1 MDLLYPEANEIPGS
15 DVSRLRDMLANAWQ
29 SREPDVDLRQ
39 GNLNDL
45 VLHPQ
50 ALLTAIQEAAVLNA
64 ISSLSLSSILAD
76 AATAD
81 SSAVDRLLGNF
92 GLVRR
97 TGSRAT
103 GSITIVVSTLKSVI
117 VPAGTKFTCGGV
129 IFLANATFTARTNEA
144 SVLGVNDRFL
154 TAVSGGYSF
163 NIDVT
168 AENVGSSG
176 NVSQGTSATAAISI
190 ANLVRAHAAA
200 SFSGGVDQETNA
212 QLVAR
217 QQQGLAAKIWGGKA
231 NILAATNDAV
241 RLVAASLVGAG
252 SQEMQRDKRA
262 AWPVGTGL
270 RTDFWIRT
278 SSAIETTVIS
288 KTATL
293 VSKVGAVGTWQFS
306 LSRDDVPG
314 FFEVKKVLLPTADQ
328 TTAGFAPTSLVR
340 GKDVGS
346 DLWAP
351 EMSVAIDAA
360 FSRYQTGVCQFADTT
375 TDATSLVV
383 NTATATYS
391 VHVTSQP
398 AIKDVQDFWSSV
410 DRRPPAGDMLI
421 RAVIPCEVTVSAVFT
436 YTAGASYD
444 AAAVKAAIAAA
455 VNSID
460 FTGSVPAS
468 LISQAIYA
476 SLPAT
481 VGVSSVSLTGRLLK
495 PDGTVTSLSSSTALT
510 ITNDYAN
517 MVSGKTVAFFLQ
529 TTGITL
535 SATAV

>member
-1 MDLLYPEANEIPGS
+1 
-15 DVSRLRDMLANAWQ
+15 
-29 SREPDVDLRQ
+29 
-39 GNLNDL
+39 
-45 VLHPQ
+45 
-50 ALLTAIQEAAVLNA
+50 
-64 ISSLSLSSILAD
+64 
-76 AATAD
+76 
-81 SSAVDRLLGNF
+81 
-92 GLVRR
+92 
-97 TGSRAT
+97 
-103 GSITIVVSTLKSVI
+103 
-117 VPAGTKFTCGGV
+117 
-129 IFLANATFTARTNEA
+129 
-144 SVLGVNDRFL
+144 
-154 TAVSGGYSF
+154 
-163 NIDVT
+163 
-168 AENVGSSG
+168 
-176 NVSQGTSATAAISI
+176 
-190 ANLVRAHAAA
+190 
-200 SFSGGVDQETNA
+200 
-212 QLVAR
+212 
-217 QQQGLAAKIWGGKA
+217 
-231 NILAATNDAV
+231 
-241 RLVAASLVGAG
+241 
-252 SQEMQRDKRA
+252 
-262 AWPVGTGL
+262 
-270 RTDFWIRT
+270 
-278 SSAIETTVIS
+278 
-288 KTATL
+288 
-293 VSKVGAVGTWQFS
+293 
-306 LSRDDVPG
+306 
-314 FFEVKKVLLPTADQ
+314 
-328 TTAGFAPTSLVR
+328 
-340 GKDVGS
+340 
-346 DLWAP
+346 
-351 EMSVAIDAA
+351 MSVAIDAA